1 QNLLD
6 RKKALQ
12 RQLLGVSS
20 MDQQDPEYRRLRYCR
35 YADDFVLS
43 AICPKSEAEE
53 IFRKITNFLKENLK
67 LNISQEKSGLKH
79 NSEVIR
85 FLGYDITIK
94 NTERIVKGVAR
105 GQHFK
110 KRSLKAQI
118 NLLVPEAKLQGF
130 AEKHGYGRWDI
141 MKAKSIPFLN
151 HVSDA
156 EIV

>member
-1 QNLLD
+1 
-6 RKKALQ
+6 
-12 RQLLGVSS
+12 
-20 MDQQDPEYRRLRYCR
+20 
-35 YADDFVLS
+35 
-43 AICPKSEAEE
+43 
-53 IFRKITNFLKENLK
+53 
-67 LNISQEKSGLKH
+67 
-79 NSEVIR
+79 

-156 EIV
+156 EIVLHYSAEMRGIAQYYALADNFSRALGRLRFLWIQSFLSTMGNKHKTSMQKMADTLNRGEYLAVREKNKEARLFQLKEVKRKAI